1 MAGPGQADVAQ
12 LAEQRSPT
20 PQVPGSTPGGRAASI
35 PHRPP
40 GGHRGPAHVHRH
52 PRRPVRRPGRA
63 LGPLHHRRRAGHAR
77 GRAPLQVHHRGPGR
91 RRQAAQ
97 GQGLRHHRGEV
108 WPRSADL
115 GTFLGADVDTARATY
130 LLAQATTL
138 CQSIVSP
145 CRPARTPWCSTS
157 RRARTPTRPTSAAR
171 TSAPTRPATARW
183 AGGLWLTRQN
193 KSTLRRL
200 NGGSSAFSI
209 DPVDPDA
216 VATATAALPYWGWDP
231 TA

>member
-1 MAGPGQADVAQ
+1 VAT
-12 LAEQRSPT
+12 A
-20 PQVPGSTPGGRAASI
+20 
-35 PHRPP
+35 
-40 GGHRGPAHVHRH
+40 
-52 PRRPVRRPGRA
+52 
-63 LGPLHHRRRAGHAR
+63 
-77 GRAPLQVHHRGPGR
+77 
-91 RRQAAQ
+91 
-97 GQGLRHHRGEV
+97 
-108 WPRSADL
+108 ADL

-145 CRPARTPWCSTS
+145 L
-157 RRARTPTRPTSAAR
+157 PTGADAVVLDVAAR
-171 TSAPTRPATARW
+171 AYTNPANVSSQNVGPYSASYGSVG
-183 AGGLWLTRQN
+183 GGLWLTRQN